1 MAAVAPRAVL
11 LVARLAPLIV
21 LAGCTT
27 SLFGEREASPE
38 ERTAYEQAVNQA
50 EADPDLARL
59 ALERFL
65 LQWPKGPLSD
75 DAEFMLGEIAQRA
88 DDPAAALIHYRK
100 VLTAYRFGDAVDHAR
115 LRIARIEFQRGD
127 AARARAMLDDLRV
140 SRLPEEAQPGAY
152 RLLADTARDPVE
164 RLVELSALRGLVSP
178 SQIPGVDVEIDDL
191 LAELDDAALTALA
204 GRLASRPL
212 AARVQ
217 LWVAHRALQH
227 GDPEAAAAA
236 LARAERMPLS
246 PKDRPLLIS
255 LRQRLRVGEQGFG
268 EIPSLPSFAELAERP
283 PPSVAVE
290 HGTIGVVLPLSGPF
304 ARFGEASLH
313 GALLAAG
320 VFGEEPGAPR
330 LRVRVRD
337 SAGDPE
343 QAAQALRE
351 LAADDEVV
359 AVVGPMR
366 SAACEAAAEVA
377 EELGLPL
384 LALTAS
390 EAVARE
396 RSYTFR
402 LRTRP
407 EEDIQALVDRARATG
422 AERFAILYRNDAYGL
437 AMRALFWDAVE
448 RASGQIVGVAAY
460 DPAATDF
467 ADPIRSL
474 VGYALLERRERGL
487 LSERR
492 ELMRRARRV
501 PAEEALVLE
510 DQAAQLVRADG
521 WPLPP
526 LVDFDALFIP
536 DGHENL
542 VLIAPQLAFHE
553 VGAARILA
561 PDGAYHEELMRL
573 AREHL
578 RGALF
583 SAHFFPGS
591 PAAWVRGFLN
601 SYESSF
607 GNPPD
612 AFAAEAYDAVR
623 LVALQLAEG
632 RTGRTSL
639 RDGLAAL
646 APYPGVSGVIGVD
659 EHGQV
664 RKRPFL
670 LGVQRRRVVQLTD

>member
-1 MAAVAPRAVL
+1 
-11 LVARLAPLIV
+11 LAPWVV
-21 LAGCTT
+21 LTGCAN

-38 ERTAYEQAVNQA
+38 ERAAYDQAANQV
-50 EADPDLARL
+50 ESDPAFARL
-59 ALERFL
+59 GLERFL

-75 DAEFMLGEIAQRA
+75 DAEFMLGEIAQHA
-88 DDPAAALIHYRK
+88 DDPDAALSHYHE
-100 VLTAYRFGDAVDHAR
+100 VLSTYRFRDVADRAR
-115 LRIARIEFQRGD
+115 LRIAQIEYQRGD
-127 AARARAMLDDLRV
+127 AVQTRAMLDDLRV
-140 SRLPEEAQPGAY
+140 SRLPREDQASAY
-152 RLLADTARDPVE
+152 RLLADTVWDPVE
-164 RLVELSALRGLVSP
+164 RLVALSALRGVATP
-178 SQIPGVDVEIDDL
+178 SQIPGVDVAINDL
-191 LAELDDAALTALA
+191 LAELDDADLAALA
-204 GRLASRPL
+204 SRLASRPL

-217 LWVAHRALQH
+217 LWVADRALQR
-227 GDPEAAAAA
+227 GDPEAAATA

-246 PKDRPLLIS
+246 PRDRPLLIS
-255 LRQRLRVGEQGFG
+255 VRGRLGGPEPAFG
-268 EIPSLPSFAELAERP
+268 ETPSLPSFEELAAQP
-283 PPSVAVE
+283 APSVAAE
-290 HGTIGVVLPLSGPF
+290 QGTVGVVLPLTGPF

-320 VFGEEPGAPR
+320 VFGDEPGAPR

-343 QAAQALRE
+343 RAAQALRE
-351 LAADDEVV
+351 LAVDEELV

-366 SAACEAAAEVA
+366 SAACEAAAQVA
-377 EELGLPL
+377 EELGVPL

-396 RSYTFR
+396 RTYAFR

-460 DPAATDF
+460 DPVATDF

-474 VGYALLERRERGL
+474 VGYALLERRERAL
-487 LSERR
+487 LAERSE
-492 ELMRRARRV
+492 LTRRARRV
-501 PAEEALVLE
+501 PAEEALLLE
-510 DQAAQLVRADG
+510 YQAAQLVRADG

-536 DGHENL
+536 DGHQNL

-553 VGAARILA
+553 VGGARILA
-561 PDGAYHEELMRL
+561 PEGGYDEELLRL

-591 PAAWVRGFLN
+591 PAAWVRVFSN
-601 SYESSF
+601 SYEASF
-607 GNPPD
+607 GTPPD

-623 LVALQLAEG
+623 LVALQLAQG
-632 RTGRTSL
+632 RTSRRSL
-639 RDGLAAL
+639 RDGMAAL

-659 EHGQV
+659 GQGQV

-670 LGVQRRRVVQLTD
+670 LGVEGRRAVQLTD

>member
-1 MAAVAPRAVL
+1 M
-11 LVARLAPLIV
+11 
-21 LAGCTT
+21 
-27 SLFGEREASPE
+27 
-38 ERTAYEQAVNQA
+38 
-50 EADPDLARL
+50 
-59 ALERFL
+59 
-65 LQWPKGPLSD
+65 
-75 DAEFMLGEIAQRA
+75 
-88 DDPAAALIHYRK
+88 
-100 VLTAYRFGDAVDHAR
+100 
-115 LRIARIEFQRGD
+115 
-127 AARARAMLDDLRV
+127 
-140 SRLPEEAQPGAY
+140 
-152 RLLADTARDPVE
+152 
-164 RLVELSALRGLVSP
+164 
-178 SQIPGVDVEIDDL
+178 
-191 LAELDDAALTALA
+191 
-204 GRLASRPL
+204 
-212 AARVQ
+212 
-217 LWVAHRALQH
+217 
-227 GDPEAAAAA
+227 
-236 LARAERMPLS
+236 
-246 PKDRPLLIS
+246 
-255 LRQRLRVGEQGFG
+255 
-268 EIPSLPSFAELAERP
+268 
-283 PPSVAVE
+283 AVE

-632 RTGRTSL
+632 RTGRASL

>member
-11 LVARLAPLIV
+11 LVARLAPLVV
-21 LAGCTT
+21 LAGCATP
-27 SLFGEREASPE
+27 LFGEREASPE
-38 ERTAYEQAVNQA
+38 ERAAYEQAANQA
-50 EADPDLARL
+50 ESDPILARL

-75 DAEFMLGEIAQRA
+75 DAEFMLGEVARRA
-88 DDPAAALIHYRK
+88 DDPDAALSHYQE
-100 VLTAYRFGDAVDHAR
+100 VLSVYRFGDSVDRAR
-115 LRIARIEFQRGD
+115 LRIAQIEYQRGD
-127 AARARAMLDDLRV
+127 AERARSILDDLRV
-140 SRLPEEAQPGAY
+140 SRLPLEDQASAY
-152 RLLADTARDPVE
+152 RLLADTARDPVG
-164 RLVELSALRGLVSP
+164 RLVELSALRGVAPP
-178 SQIPGVDVEIDDL
+178 SQIPGVDVAIGDL
-191 LAELDDAALTALA
+191 LVELDDADLAALA
-204 GRLASRPL
+204 SRLASRPL

-217 LWVAHRALQH
+217 LLVADRALRR
-227 GDPEAAAAA
+227 GDSEAAAAA

-246 PKDRPLLIS
+246 PRDRPLLIS
-255 LRQRLRVGEQGFG
+255 VRGRLRGTEPGFG
-268 EIPSLPSFAELAERP
+268 EAPSLPSFAELAALP
-283 PPSVAVE
+283 APFVAVE
-290 HGTIGVVLPLSGPF
+290 QGTVGVVLPLTGPF

-320 VFGEEPGAPR
+320 VFGDEPGAPR

-343 QAAQALRE
+343 QAARAVRE
-351 LAADDEVV
+351 LAVDEELV

-377 EELGLPL
+377 EELSVPL

-390 EAVARE
+390 EAVTRD
-396 RSYTFR
+396 RSYAFR

-407 EEDIQALVDRARATG
+407 EEDIQALVDRSRATG

-474 VGYALLERRERGL
+474 VGYALLERRERAL
-487 LSERR
+487 LAERS

-510 DQAAQLVRADG
+510 DRAGQLARADG

-536 DGHENL
+536 DGHQNL

-553 VGAARILA
+553 VGGARILA
-561 PDGAYHEELMRL
+561 PEGAYDEELLRL

-591 PAAWVRGFLN
+591 PATWVRAFSD
-601 SYESSF
+601 SYEASF
-607 GNPPD
+607 GVPPD
-612 AFAAEAYDAVR
+612 AFAAEAFDAVR
-623 LVALQLAEG
+623 LVALQLAQE
-632 RTGRTSL
+632 RTDRKSL
-639 RDGLAAL
+639 RDGIAAL

-659 EHGQV
+659 DQGHV

-670 LGVQRRRVVQLTD
+670 LGVQRRRAVQLTD